1 MARKIVL
8 FIVISICF
16 VLQTTVFQTLSFANI
31 APNLMIIV
39 VSSMGLMRGRKE
51 GMYVGFIS
59 GLLVDIF
66 CGFYLG
72 IYALLYMYVGYV
84 NGFFRKR
91 FYPEDIKQP
100 LLLVSASN
108 VISNIII
115 YIVLFL
121 TRNRYDFGYY
131 LLNVIIPEWVYT
143 MIVTLFLYFILLKIN
158 QKLESYE
165 KRRIIYAVY

>member
-100 LLLVSASN
+100 LVLVSASN

-143 MIVTLFLYFILLKIN
+143 MVVTLFLYFILLKIN

-165 KRRIIYAVY
+165 KRRAIKFDL

>member
-143 MIVTLFLYFILLKIN
+143 MVVTLFLYFILLKIN

-165 KRRIIYAVY
+165 KRRAIKFDL